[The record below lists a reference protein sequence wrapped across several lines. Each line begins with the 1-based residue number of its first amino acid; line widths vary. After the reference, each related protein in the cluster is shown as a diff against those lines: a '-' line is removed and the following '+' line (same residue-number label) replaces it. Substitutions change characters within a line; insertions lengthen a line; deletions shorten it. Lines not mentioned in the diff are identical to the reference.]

1 MLDRI
6 RLLVRRYGMAVGEKF
21 AEVAELAIIAGHQK
35 KSVHTPGFCLAG
47 GGWETLW
54 QKSGR
59 SNWESV
65 PFQRCSPYVEGG
77 HR

>member
-1 MLDRI
+1 MLEPDSV
-6 RLLVRRYGMAVGEKF
+6 LVRRYGMAVGEKF

-35 KSVHTPGFCLAG
+35 KSVHTRASAWQAG
-47 GGWETLW
+47 LGNLW

-65 PFQRCSPYVEGG
+65 PFQRCSP
-77 HR
+77 